1 MRVLVKIFDTPARTH
16 TGCDESAMGWGQ
28 RGVELEVTFTFQN
41 MSEALSSTQK
51 KNLQEATPTETCHLS
66 CPKNIRQREGERL
79 GEWR

>member
-16 TGCDESAMGWGQ
+16 TGCDESARAEAE

-41 MSEALSSTQK
+41 MSGALSSTQK

-66 CPKNIRQREGERL
+66 CPKNIRQQEG
-79 GEWR
+79 